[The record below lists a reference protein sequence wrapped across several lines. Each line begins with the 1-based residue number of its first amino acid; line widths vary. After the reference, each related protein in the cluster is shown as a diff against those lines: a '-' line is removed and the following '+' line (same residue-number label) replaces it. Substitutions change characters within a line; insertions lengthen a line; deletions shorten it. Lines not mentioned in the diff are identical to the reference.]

1 MGYGN
6 HDIIMTNILGCAS
19 MPDPTAKSV
28 ECTESEGMGYI
39 AVAFF
44 VMVKTIGVLV
54 LVSQNV

>member
-1 MGYGN
+1 
-6 HDIIMTNILGCAS
+6 